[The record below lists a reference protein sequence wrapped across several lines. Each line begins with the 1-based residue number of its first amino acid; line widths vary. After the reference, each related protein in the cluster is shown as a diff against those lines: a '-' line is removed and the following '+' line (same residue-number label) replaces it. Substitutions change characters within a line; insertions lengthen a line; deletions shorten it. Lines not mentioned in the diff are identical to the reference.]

1 MNKKF
6 IIFGLIAVFLFISIG
21 ALMTS
26 KPADKNQRVYSIIKE
41 YSPYYIQKRVGGLTI
56 RNKLDKE
63 FKQKPDNTEFFKLLE
78 TLERNWGEKY
88 LSLENNTL
96 SIKDANNTIV
106 KTIELANEEE
116 FLFVKNYYG
125 VQ

>member
-63 FKQKPDNTEFFKLLE
+63 FKKKPDNTEFFRLLE

-106 KTIELANEEE
+106 KTIELANEDE
-116 FLFVKNYYG
+116 FSFVKSYYG

>member
-21 ALMTS
+21 TLMTS
-26 KPADKNQRVYSIIKE
+26 KPVDKNQRVYSIIKE
-41 YSPYYIQKRVGGLTI
+41 YSPYYIQPRVGGLTI
-56 RNKLDKE
+56 RSKLDKE
-63 FKQKPDNTEFFKLLE
+63 FKQKPDNTEFFRLLE
-78 TLERNWGEKY
+78 TLERNWGEKH

-106 KTIELANEEE
+106 KTIELTNEDEYS
-116 FLFVKNYYG
+116 FVKSYYG

>member
-78 TLERNWGEKY
+78 TLERNWCEKY

>member
-21 ALMTS
+21 TLMTS
-26 KPADKNQRVYSIIKE
+26 KPVDKNQRVYSIIKE
-41 YSPYYIQKRVGGLTI
+41 YSPYYIQPRVGGLTI
-56 RNKLDKE
+56 RSKLDKE
-63 FKQKPDNTEFFKLLE
+63 FKQKPDNTEFFRLLE
-78 TLERNWGEKY
+78 TLERNWGEKH
-88 LSLENNTL
+88 LSLENNIL

-106 KTIELANEEE
+106 KTIELVNEDE
-116 FLFVKNYYG
+116 FSFVKSYYG